1 MQISDKIKAI
11 RKYYGMS
18 QAEFAKKLGTT
29 RANYSN
35 IENGYVR
42 PTQMLINCLSAM
54 YGLSCFR
61 FDQMI
66 SKGKM
71 KQFYCF
77 YIIASLSLGYLLA
90 SFILDFVTIHL

>member
-1 MQISDKIKAI
+1 MYRFVVYDGGIKVSYQILKMIV
-11 RKYYGMS
+11 
-18 QAEFAKKLGTT
+18 
-29 RANYSN
+29 
-35 IENGYVR
+35 YVFFFF
-42 PTQMLINCLSAM
+42 SEM

-71 KQFYCF
+71 KHFYCF

>member
-1 MQISDKIKAI
+1 MYRYVVYDGGIKMSYQILKMIV
-11 RKYYGMS
+11 
-18 QAEFAKKLGTT
+18 
-29 RANYSN
+29 
-35 IENGYVR
+35 YV
-42 PTQMLINCLSAM
+42 LSVLSAM

>member
-1 MQISDKIKAI
+1 MYRYVFYDGGIKMSYQILKMIV
-11 RKYYGMS
+11 
-18 QAEFAKKLGTT
+18 
-29 RANYSN
+29 
-35 IENGYVR
+35 YVFSV
-42 PTQMLINCLSAM
+42 LSAM
-54 YGLSCFR
+54 YGLSFFR

>member
-1 MQISDKIKAI
+1 MYRYVFYDGGIKMSYQILKMIV
-11 RKYYGMS
+11 
-18 QAEFAKKLGTT
+18 
-29 RANYSN
+29 
-35 IENGYVR
+35 YVFSF
-42 PTQMLINCLSAM
+42 LSAM

>member
-1 MQISDKIKAI
+1 MYRYVVYDGGIK
-11 RKYYGMS
+11 MS
-18 QAEFAKKLGTT
+18 YHILKM
-29 RANYSN
+29 
-35 IENGYVR
+35 IVYVFSV
-42 PTQMLINCLSAM
+42 LSAM

>member
-1 MQISDKIKAI
+1 MYRYVVYDGGIKMSYQILKMIV
-11 RKYYGMS
+11 
-18 QAEFAKKLGTT
+18 
-29 RANYSN
+29 
-35 IENGYVR
+35 YVFSV
-42 PTQMLINCLSAM
+42 LLAM

-77 YIIASLSLGYLLA
+77 YIIASLSLGYLLV

>member
-1 MQISDKIKAI
+1 MYRYVVYDGGIKMSYQILKMIV
-11 RKYYGMS
+11 
-18 QAEFAKKLGTT
+18 
-29 RANYSN
+29 
-35 IENGYVR
+35 YVFSV
-42 PTQMLINCLSAM
+42 LLAM

>member
-1 MQISDKIKAI
+1 MYRSVIYAGGIKVSYQILKMIV
-11 RKYYGMS
+11 
-18 QAEFAKKLGTT
+18 
-29 RANYSN
+29 
-35 IENGYVR
+35 YVFSV
-42 PTQMLINCLSAM
+42 LSTM

>member
-1 MQISDKIKAI
+1 MYRFVVYDGGIKVSYQILKMIV
-11 RKYYGMS
+11 
-18 QAEFAKKLGTT
+18 
-29 RANYSN
+29 
-35 IENGYVR
+35 YVFSV
-42 PTQMLINCLSAM
+42 LSAM
-54 YGLSCFR
+54 YGLSCFC

>member
-1 MQISDKIKAI
+1 MRVSYQILKMIV
-11 RKYYGMS
+11 
-18 QAEFAKKLGTT
+18 
-29 RANYSN
+29 
-35 IENGYVR
+35 YVFSV
-42 PTQMLINCLSAM
+42 LSAM

-66 SKGKM
+66 SKGKI

>member
-1 MQISDKIKAI
+1 MYRYVFYDGGIKMSYQILKMIV
-11 RKYYGMS
+11 
-18 QAEFAKKLGTT
+18 
-29 RANYSN
+29 
-35 IENGYVR
+35 YVFSV
-42 PTQMLINCLSAM
+42 LSAM

>member
-1 MQISDKIKAI
+1 MYRYVFYDGGIKMSYQILKMIV
-11 RKYYGMS
+11 
-18 QAEFAKKLGTT
+18 
-29 RANYSN
+29 
-35 IENGYVR
+35 YVFSV
-42 PTQMLINCLSAM
+42 LSAM
-54 YGLSCFR
+54 YGLSCFH

>member
-1 MQISDKIKAI
+1 MYRSVIYAGGIKVSYQILKMIV
-11 RKYYGMS
+11 
-18 QAEFAKKLGTT
+18 
-29 RANYSN
+29 
-35 IENGYVR
+35 YVFSV
-42 PTQMLINCLSAM
+42 LSAM

-66 SKGKM
+66 SKGKFKFRYIILM
-71 KQFYCF
+71 YFYCF

>member
-1 MQISDKIKAI
+1 MYRYVVYDGGIKMSYQILKMIV
-11 RKYYGMS
+11 
-18 QAEFAKKLGTT
+18 
-29 RANYSN
+29 
-35 IENGYVR
+35 YVFSV
-42 PTQMLINCLSAM
+42 LSAM

-90 SFILDFVTIHL
+90 SFILDFVTIHF